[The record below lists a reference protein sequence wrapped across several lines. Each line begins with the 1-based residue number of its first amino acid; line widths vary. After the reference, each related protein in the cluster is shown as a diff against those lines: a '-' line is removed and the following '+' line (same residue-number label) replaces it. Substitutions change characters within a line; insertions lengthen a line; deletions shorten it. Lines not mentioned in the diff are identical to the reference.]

1 MCFFLWA
8 DQARMDRFLIFWNEK
23 NVFFDQKSD
32 VTKKS
37 KKSKFSKGLVKNL
50 REKIELFNM
59 YVFWANQARIDIIS
73 RRHKNAF

>member
-8 DQARMDRFLIFWNEK
+8 DQARIDRFLIFWMKK

-37 KKSKFSKGLVKNL
+37 KKSKFFKGLVKNL
-50 REKIELFNM
+50 REKNRTF
-59 YVFWANQARIDIIS
+59 
-73 RRHKNAF
+73 